1 MNREFEY
8 QEDGRG
14 RSSCLIISILFHPG
28 ALTPSQNDT
37 ILIFAILLMSIV
49 ILLYCQLTK
58 DDSDKRE
65 GDSDI
70 CCGWQVDFIVIKYC
84 TQRPRDINWNT
95 HFMSGPGLPSH
106 HSMLRCILLC
116 CEEAPGLVG
125 SRDLDCRSNKEHFA
139 DCVVSSNNKLNSD
152 QSILILMSDSP
163 RKMLKILLIKVLSYT
178 ENLEYAQ
185 WVRKKSAAVI
195 LCCFVSENSACDKN
209 LTNYE
214 IWISIISLVKQTIC
228 YCWLILISRGKML
241 PGSL

>member
-1 MNREFEY
+1 MSREFEY

-14 RSSCLIISILFHPG
+14 RSSCPIISILFHPG

-65 GDSDI
+65 RDSDI

-95 HFMSGPGLPSH
+95 HFMSGPRLPSH

-163 RKMLKILLIKVLSYT
+163 RKMLKILLIKVSRY
-178 ENLEYAQ
+178 
-185 WVRKKSAAVI
+185 WKSWI
-195 LCCFVSENSACDKN
+195 CSVSEKEVS
-209 LTNYE
+209 
-214 IWISIISLVKQTIC
+214 
-228 YCWLILISRGKML
+228 SRNIVL
-241 PGSL
+241 FCFWEFCLR